1 MTRICISSSP
11 CYIHRS
17 SATDDFL
24 DLEIPTE
31 ASTSTSSS
39 TVAAVTITD
48 PWAAAAVTE
57 ETTTTTAATS
67 STATTADTTT
77 ATTEQ
82 TTASEAREVEAVC
95 RRYNACVVYLASE
108 ADTELD
114 IADIRAV
121 AEAGAASRRAGL
133 SVGTAVARLEAG
145 AGLPRNPIATLT
157 VEAASP
163 GSLSVPRETHNYD
176 LSAISRA
183 AEDDSLAL
191 RSAAAAVAGTA
202 ARLGWGGVAVVVQG
216 SGATQQLAELLVLH
230 PGLCVQVY
238 LELYVDISSIYFIY
252 SLFLARD
259 PPGP

>member
-1 MTRICISSSP
+1 MTLD
-11 CYIHRS
+11 RS

-31 ASTSTSSS
+31 ASTSPSS
-39 TVAAVTITD
+39 TVVTITD

-67 STATTADTTT
+67 SIATTADTTT

-82 TTASEAREVEAVC
+82 TTASEVREVEAVC
-95 RRYNACVVYLASE
+95 RRYNACVVYLASD

-145 AGLPRNPIATLT
+145 AGAGLPRNTIATLT
-157 VEAASP
+157 VEAASL
-163 GSLSVPRETHNYD
+163 GSLAVPRETHNYD

-238 LELYVDISSIYFIY
+238 LELYVDISSIYAIY
-252 SLFLARD
+252 SLYLARD

>member
-1 MTRICISSSP
+1 MN
-11 CYIHRS
+11 RS
-17 SATDDFL
+17 STTDDFL
-24 DLEIPTE
+24 DLEIPAE
-31 ASTSTSSS
+31 ESTSTSSSSTSSS

-57 ETTTTTAATS
+57 EATTTTTTTTAATA
-67 STATTADTTT
+67 TAADTTA

-95 RRYNACVVYLASE
+95 RRYNACVVYLASD

-145 AGLPRNPIATLT
+145 AGAGLPRNTIATLT
-157 VEAASP
+157 VEAASLA
-163 GSLSVPRETHNYD
+163 SLAVPRETHNYD

-183 AEDDSLAL
+183 AEDESLAL

-216 SGATQQLAELLVLH
+216 SGATHQLAELLLLH
-230 PGLCVQVY
+230 PGLCVQV
-238 LELYVDISSIYFIY
+238 
-252 SLFLARD
+252 
-259 PPGP
+259 

>member
-1 MTRICISSSP
+1 MN
-11 CYIHRS
+11 RS

-31 ASTSTSSS
+31 ASSSTSTSASS

-67 STATTADTTT
+67 SIATTADTTT

-95 RRYNACVVYLASE
+95 RRYNACVVYLASD

-145 AGLPRNPIATLT
+145 AGLPRNTIATLT

-163 GSLSVPRETHNYD
+163 GSLAVPRETHNYD

-230 PGLCVQVY
+230 PGLCVQVW
-238 LELYVDISSIYFIY
+238 I
-252 SLFLARD
+252 
-259 PPGP
+259 

>member
-1 MTRICISSSP
+1 MN
-11 CYIHRS
+11 RS
-17 SATDDFL
+17 STTDDFL
-24 DLEIPTE
+24 DLEIPAE
-31 ASTSTSSS
+31 ESSSTSTSTS

-57 ETTTTTAATS
+57 ETTTTTTAATS
-67 STATTADTTT
+67 TAADTTA

-95 RRYNACVVYLASE
+95 RRYNACVVYLASD

-145 AGLPRNPIATLT
+145 AGLPRNTIATLT
-157 VEAASP
+157 VEAASLA
-163 GSLSVPRETHNYD
+163 SLAVPRETHNYD
-176 LSAISRA
+176 LSAISWA

-216 SGATQQLAELLVLH
+216 SGATHQLAELLLLH
-230 PGLCVQVY
+230 PGLCVQV
-238 LELYVDISSIYFIY
+238 
-252 SLFLARD
+252 
-259 PPGP
+259 

>member
-1 MTRICISSSP
+1 MS
-11 CYIHRS
+11 RS

-24 DLEIPTE
+24 DLEIPAE
-31 ASTSTSSS
+31 ESSSTSSS

-67 STATTADTTT
+67 TAADTTA

-95 RRYNACVVYLASE
+95 RRYNACVVYLASD

-145 AGLPRNPIATLT
+145 AGAGAGAGLPRNTIATLT
-157 VEAASP
+157 VEAASRA
-163 GSLSVPRETHNYD
+163 SLAVPRETHNYD

-183 AEDDSLAL
+183 AEDESLAL

-202 ARLGWGGVAVVVQG
+202 ARLGWGGVAVVVLG
-216 SGATQQLAELLVLH
+216 SGATHQLAELLLLH
-230 PGLCVQVY
+230 PGLCVQV
-238 LELYVDISSIYFIY
+238 
-252 SLFLARD
+252 
-259 PPGP
+259 